1 MKKNSLVLKF
11 LIPYIISVFVI
22 CVIVYILYFPQYKNR
37 FIRNEGYNINNMA
50 LILENKILSLYGK
63 VNIFCSYLEK
73 ETDTNKL
80 KTTFVN
86 IVKNDKDLMN
96 IYYGGRVP
104 YKDGGDMLNTVGE
117 LSADYDQTSRGWYKE
132 AMASKDIVV
141 SEPYIDIIDPT
152 NPIVITFS
160 KAIYD
165 NGILLGVVGVDI
177 LFLKIIEDI
186 INKHP
191 GEKSRIWDVRYK
203 YN

>member
-11 LIPYIISVFVI
+11 LIPYIISVFGI

-37 FIRNEGYNINNMA
+37 FIRSEEYNINNMT

-96 IYYGGRVP
+96 IYYGG
-104 YKDGGDMLNTVGE
+104 
-117 LSADYDQTSRGWYKE
+117 SS
-132 AMASKDIVV
+132 
-141 SEPYIDIIDPT
+141 
-152 NPIVITFS
+152 
-160 KAIYD
+160 
-165 NGILLGVVGVDI
+165 
-177 LFLKIIEDI
+177 
-186 INKHP
+186 HH
-191 GEKSRIWDVRYK
+191 
-203 YN
+203 